1 MVFDLFCLA
10 SKFRTSLRLA
20 VILTAVIFS
29 FSSEAS
35 RRPAMRMPSPSP
47 VPAQEVASVDAPAE
61 EHTSNSITGDSD
73 DSNASAGIDAV
84 VSSAVSEVSASER
97 VVAPTPPKQGLFDRL
112 FTSSLPAEEQKADPI
127 FDFDERMIDA
137 MRIAER
143 SARNRSIRR
152 CWRFVKQALV
162 SADAIACYPKTV
174 YAKQAAE
181 ELPRRYGFT
190 RLDVTEPHDAPV
202 GSVLVYGGR
211 GAGHVEFRTE
221 NGFVSDHASSKPSP
235 RPLIGVFVKPNDG

>member
-35 RRPAMRMPSPSP
+35 RRPAMRIPSP
-47 VPAQEVASVDAPAE
+47 VPAPEVSSAEVPAE
-61 EHTSNSITGDSD
+61 ERASTSITGDSD
-73 DSNASAGIDAV
+73 DSNTPAGIDAV
-84 VSSAVSEVSASER
+84 VSSAVSEITASER
-97 VVAPTPPKQGLFDRL
+97 VDAPTPARQGLFDRL
-112 FTSSLPAEEQKADPI
+112 FTSSLPAEEQNADPM